1 VVREGANRDLLSPAE
16 QIESAEIRE
25 VLAQVE
31 KGNPDMAKKFF
42 AGDGNLTLKSGDQL
56 ALEFYERSKKMDPNN
71 CKVRNSLGMLYWQN
85 GEVKNAIGE
94 FVKALRIDPN
104 FPDALINLGDV
115 LTRIKETDKAE
126 KLYSSY
132 LSMNPQEK
140 DLLNIVTI
148 NNN

>member
-1 VVREGANRDLLSPAE
+1 L
-16 QIESAEIRE
+16 I
-25 VLAQVE
+25 
-31 KGNPDMAKKFF
+31 
-42 AGDGNLTLKSGDQL
+42 LKSGDQL